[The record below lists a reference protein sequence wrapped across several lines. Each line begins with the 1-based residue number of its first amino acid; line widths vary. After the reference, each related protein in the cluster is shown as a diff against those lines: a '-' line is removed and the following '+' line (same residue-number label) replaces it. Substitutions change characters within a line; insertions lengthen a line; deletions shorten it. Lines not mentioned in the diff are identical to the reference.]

1 VEYTA
6 RMADKSE
13 HTKTAANGSIHKNVV
28 REEFTRQ
35 AEAYAK
41 AEAITNAQ
49 RLERLVTAINPAR
62 DARALEVAT
71 GPGYVAMAL
80 AAACR
85 EVVGLDLTPAPIAIA
100 ERNRQQRNIKNVRF
114 RVGDAENLPFGDG
127 EFDIVVCRF
136 AFHHFEDPGK
146 ILGEM
151 CRVCRPGGT
160 VVVEDLFST
169 EDAER
174 ARYYNRFENLRDHSH
189 TRALALSELTGLIGR
204 AGVEIETVYS
214 DRLTADIETWLASA
228 QTSAGDA
235 DAARRML
242 EDDQRR
248 DLSGAGPFMRDGKMY
263 FVQRT
268 VALIGR
274 KLATAPN

>member
-1 VEYTA
+1 
-6 RMADKSE
+6 MGDKSE
-13 HTKTAANGSIHKNVV
+13 HTKTTADGSIHKDVV

-49 RLERLVTAINPAR
+49 RLDRLVTAINPAR

-80 AAACR
+80 AAVCR

-100 ERNRQQRNIKNVRF
+100 GRNRQERNIKNVRF
-114 RVGDAENLPFGDG
+114 QVGDAEHLPFGDG

-136 AFHHFEDPGK
+136 AFHHFEDPSK

-160 VVVEDLFST
+160 VVVEDLFSS

-174 ARYYNRFENLRDHSH
+174 AAYYNRFENLRDHSH
-189 TRALALSELTGLIGR
+189 TRALALSELTGLMGR
-204 AGVEIETVYS
+204 ARVEIETVYS
-214 DRLTADIETWLASA
+214 DRLTADVDTWIASA
-228 QTSAGDA
+228 QTSASDA

-242 EDDQRR
+242 EDDRQR
-248 DLSGAGPFMRDGKMY
+248 DLSGARPFVREGKIY
-263 FVQRT
+263 FVHRT

-274 KLATAPN
+274 KLTTAPN